1 MYDILQDYTIILTK
15 MILFPA
21 YFFDVSAIIYTRPAY
36 FFMLFAPAGADMPP
50 FF

>member
-1 MYDILQDYTIILTK
+1 MYDIFYNYIIILIK

-36 FFMLFAPAGADMPP
+36 FFMFFAPTGADMPP